1 MKKTLM
7 ILGGIFAVLILAG
20 VVIFSILAVKGSAL
34 DEESK
39 AYVDDVTPIILAD
52 LNKETLF
59 QYASDELINSASEEE
74 FDKIFKWLA
83 KLGQFE
89 YYEGSNGQASILVS
103 PKKGKQIA
111 AKYQAKAEFETG
123 PATITITAV
132 KKGDNW
138 QLIGFHIN
146 SMALAN

>member
-74 FDKIFKWLA
+74 FDKIF
-83 KLGQFE
+83 
-89 YYEGSNGQASILVS
+89 GSGTLFKNLIEKKFDRVERDASIE
-103 PKKGKQIA
+103 KKHNYSVEG
-111 AKYQAKAEFETG
+111 
-123 PATITITAV
+123 
-132 KKGDNW
+132 
-138 QLIGFHIN
+138 
-146 SMALAN
+146 